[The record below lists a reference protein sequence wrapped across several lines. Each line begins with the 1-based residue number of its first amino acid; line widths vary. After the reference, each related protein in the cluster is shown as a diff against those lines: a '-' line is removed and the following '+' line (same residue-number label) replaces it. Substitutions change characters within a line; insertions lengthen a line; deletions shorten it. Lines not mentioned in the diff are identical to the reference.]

1 MRKKVATTL
10 DAALY
15 ERAKQR
21 ARREGRPFNA
31 LLEQALRQYLE
42 TKGRRRSVARES
54 AGVLRVPFD
63 VVSEAV
69 AADLYGDTD

>member
-1 MRKKVATTL
+1 MRRKVATTL
-10 DAALY
+10 DTALY

-21 ARREGRPFNA
+21 ARREGRALNA

-42 TKGRRRSVARES
+42 TEGRRRSIARES

-63 VVSEAV
+63 VVREAV
-69 AADLYGDTD
+69 EADLDGDTD